1 MYNFDVYEVPGEPN
15 AILKPLSAKRQWAT
29 DLPYQHVYKC
39 FPMTLANQMGW
50 GISFPD
56 DIIFEWDG
64 NKETLPSTVKVT
76 AGHKWVYLDRGW
88 GTVSFKTGLVFK
100 TDEDVSMLSYPVPN
114 SFIDGFQIFTTLIST
129 SFFESTW
136 QVAGQIT
143 RSNYKIVIPAGTTV
157 SAVMPIS
164 LSQLDNSVATKR
176 PFEELEYQ
184 KNTGSDYH
192 RYNSMMQKLGKTTGN
207 YRDGVNHEG
216 KLYGKHEVK
225 SIKLRY
231 DNGNLPLD
239 E

>member
-1 MYNFDVYEVPGEPN
+1 MYNFDVYEISDNV
-15 AILKPLSAKRQWAT
+15 ATLKPLSAKRQWMT
-29 DLPYQHVYKC
+29 DFPYEHVYKC
-39 FPMTLANQMGW
+39 FPMTLANQMGY

-56 DIIFEWDG
+56 DIIFEWNGD
-64 NKETLPSTVKVT
+64 KTSMQDSIKVI

-88 GTVSFKTGLVFK
+88 GTVSFKTGLLFR

-114 SFIDGFQIFTTLIST
+114 SFIEGFQLFTTLIST
-129 SFFESTW
+129 SFFESAW

-157 SAVMPIS
+157 SAIMPIS
-164 LSQLDNSVATKR
+164 LSQLNNSVATKR
-176 PFEELEYQ
+176 AFADLEHN
-184 KNTGSDYH
+184 KNTGEEYH
-192 RYNSMMQKLGKTTGN
+192 KYNSMMQKLGKTTGN
-207 YRDGVNHEG
+207 YRDGKNH
-216 KLYGKHEVK
+216 KNKVYGKHEVK

>member
-1 MYNFDVYEVPGEPN
+1 MYKFDVYEIPGAA
-15 AILKPLSAKRQWAT
+15 AILEPLPVKRQWAT
-29 DLPYQHVYKC
+29 DLPYPHAYKC
-39 FPMTLANQMGW
+39 FPVTLANQMGY

-64 NKETLPSTVKVT
+64 TNTASSTVKVH

-88 GTVSFKTGLVFK
+88 GTVSFKTGLIFK

-114 SFIDGFQIFTTLIST
+114 LFVDGFQIFTTLIST
-129 SFFESTW
+129 SFFESAW

-143 RSNYKIVIPAGTTV
+143 RYNYKIILPARTPV

-164 LSQLDNSVATKR
+164 LSQLNESVATKK
-176 PFEELEYQ
+176 PFNQLEYQ

-192 RYNSMMQKLGKTTGN
+192 NYNTMQQKLGKTTGH
-207 YRDGVNHEG
+207 YRDGKNHKG
-216 KLYGKHEVK
+216 VTYGKHEVK

-231 DNGNLPLD
+231 NDGNISLD